1 MLRINNIKIGTGFA
15 NILWW
20 SNFSTLLRLRR
31 KFMKVAISAYGQDLD
46 AEINPR
52 FGRCDFLLIVDTDTM
67 KYESFSNESIN
78 LSGGAGVQTA
88 SFVIS
93 KGAQAV
99 LTGSC
104 GPKAMEVFNS
114 AGVAVYPGQT
124 GNVAQAVNRLKNNE
138 LANETQATAEEKSGM
153 KPGAASQ
160 RPMADPSSRN
170 PGMGGGRG
178 VGGGGRGM
186 GGGGG
191 RGMGGGGGGRQR

>member
-1 MLRINNIKIGTGFA
+1 
-15 NILWW
+15 
-20 SNFSTLLRLRR
+20 
-31 KFMKVAISAYGQDLD
+31 MKVAISAYGQDLD

-114 AGVAVYPGQT
+114 AGVAVYPGQAGT
-124 GNVAQAVNRLKNNE
+124 VAQAVNRLKNNE
-138 LANETQATAEEKSGM
+138 LTNEIQATAEEKSGM
-153 KPGAASQ
+153 KPGSDPQ
-160 RPMADPSSRN
+160 RPMADPNSRN

-178 VGGGGRGM
+178 IGGGGRGM

-191 RGMGGGGGGRQR
+191 RGMGGGGGRGGRGMGGGGGQGMGGGSRQR